1 IVKNTRISETQKLQ
15 IRADFFD
22 VTNTRDF
29 GTPQSVVT
37 NSGFLNQWGTDGGN
51 RRIIV
56 GLRYIF

>member
-1 IVKNTRISETQKLQ
+1 M
-15 IRADFFD
+15 
-22 VTNTRDF
+22 TNTRDF
-29 GTPQSVVT
+29 GTPQSVVS